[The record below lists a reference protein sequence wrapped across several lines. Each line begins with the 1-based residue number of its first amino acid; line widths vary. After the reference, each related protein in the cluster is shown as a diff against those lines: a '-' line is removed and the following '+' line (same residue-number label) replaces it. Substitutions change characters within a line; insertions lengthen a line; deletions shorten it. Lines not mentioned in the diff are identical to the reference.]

1 MDRKDDL
8 REHDGT
14 ENTEAVFHRNH
25 RLDIVAIFVCLAVAF
40 FMWLCVMNSKDT
52 DYLPLEVT
60 GAKEGYTYTLSV
72 DSLEVEG
79 VLSDLKRAK
88 KVLVIL
94 PGDASG
100 VYTLTPEDLILPEGV
115 CAVDMPHI
123 TLTVRAN

>member
-8 REHDGT
+8 REHDGG
-14 ENTEAVFHRNH
+14 ENTEAVFQRNH

-40 FMWLCVMNSKDT
+40 FMWLCVMNTKDT

-79 VLSDLKRAK
+79 VLADLKRAQ

-94 PGDASG
+94 PGDVGG

-115 CAVDMPHI
+115 AVANMPHI
-123 TLTVRAN
+123 TLTIRAN